1 MKNALQE
8 QLLKAGLADEKKLK
22 KMKQE
27 KHAQRKQA
35 GKKKAAIVNE
45 ATLLAKEKQKEQVA
59 RDQELNRQRKAEADE
74 KAVAAQVRQLITVNR
89 VGHEGEIAFNFAD
102 GTLVKRLHVSQKVH
116 NELTCGKLAIAR
128 DGDGYAL
135 IPVPVA
141 NKIQERSP
149 TEIVLL
155 NDSQSTQNNVDE
167 EDPYADYK
175 IPDDLMW

>member
-22 KMKQE
+22 KVKKE
-27 KHAQRKQA
+27 KHVQRKQV
-35 GKKKAAIVNE
+35 GKRQAIVNE
-45 ATLLAKEKQKEQVA
+45 ANLLAKEKQKEHVA

-74 KAVAAQVRQLITVNR
+74 KAIAAQVRQLIAVNR
-89 VGHEGEIAFNFAD
+89 VAHKGEIAFNFAD
-102 GTLVKRLHVSQKVH
+102 GTLVKRLHVSQKIH
-116 NELTCGKLAIAR
+116 NELTQGKLAIAR

-149 TEIVLL
+149 AEIVLL
-155 NDSQSTQNNVDE
+155 NDNQNNDNNVGE